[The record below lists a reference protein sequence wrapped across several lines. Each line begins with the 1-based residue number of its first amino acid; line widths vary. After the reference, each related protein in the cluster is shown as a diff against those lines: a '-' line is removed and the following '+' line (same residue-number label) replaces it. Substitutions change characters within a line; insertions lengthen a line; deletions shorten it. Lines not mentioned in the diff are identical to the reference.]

1 MKSCTRNQ
9 RSKYVGGGVGDGETI
24 SDKGET
30 RNKHSTSGKP
40 SNGRMGSCI
49 SDRKGV
55 FVIDSD
61 GDESFQSAPRTLQ
74 DLLIQLSGKGKSR
87 TKGEE
92 ALVVIVQA
100 LTMEL
105 EVDFVENNFATL
117 LYRCLRCVKKGS
129 DIEVEL
135 ASQAI
140 SLLGMI
146 LRDED
151 CAYEVYKDSFPVL
164 SQVLESG
171 SKKLKILE
179 CLAIVTFFGE
189 KNDETQKAMQI
200 IWKRI
205 LKADCNTKNSVSA
218 LAAGISAWSFLLT
231 RGWRL
236 SHKYWRD
243 AISFL
248 SNLLEEANKSV
259 FLAAA
264 EALALIFEIDC
275 LDKLSTEAKNSD
287 LISAKDHNWFKQNLK
302 DYITQKLRCQAKKES
317 EDSAKKE
324 ARIDFLKFFEDC
336 NKFLEPCAR
345 IGEDV
350 LKLLTWSKRVQ
361 LNFIKIF
368 LGEDGFFTPR
378 REKSTGN
385 GLYTPKREEITI
397 RFFRPRLQQEDED
410 GSLLPFVSN
419 EKKLLLKKMNMSP
432 NSFLNKARTR
442 LLNKKRML
450 AD

>member
-205 LKADCNTKNSVSA
+205 LKADCNTKNS
-218 LAAGISAWSFLLT
+218 
-231 RGWRL
+231 
-236 SHKYWRD
+236 
-243 AISFL
+243 
-248 SNLLEEANKSV
+248 EANKSV

-350 LKLLTWSKRVQ
+350 LKLLTWSKR
-361 LNFIKIF
+361 
-368 LGEDGFFTPR
+368 FTPR